1 MFQVSSPACQLY
13 RCQSTLILA
22 EHNNDKLNPVTLH
35 AITAAKQMGGEISC
49 LVVGSKNCAN
59 VAKEVNLTLDIIGI
73 YFGQI
78 FPLETRFSPPPLK
91 SPLY

>member
-59 VAKEVNLTLDIIGI
+59 VAKEVNLTLHRN
-73 YFGQI
+73 I
-78 FPLETRFSPPPLK
+78 FWPNFPT
-91 SPLY
+91 